1 VKRMMRPFPVLAA
14 ALAAAALFLTVP
26 AGAAGPGVGECMD
39 CHGDKTIEM
48 TLPNG
53 QTASLF
59 VDLQAYRSSVHGGSS
74 CVTCHVD
81 AKAPHEKLKKVSCGK
96 CHVDA
101 EKSYAGSSHGK
112 LRAKGVT
119 DVPGCDGCHGK
130 HDIRKPK
137 DPAARTFRLNIV
149 ATCLRCHKDQAIERK
164 YNLPDVKVMVAY
176 EQSVHGMASKK
187 SGLTGSAVCID
198 CHGNHAILPGDQP
211 RSATHRQKIPTMCGK
226 CHPGILEQYE
236 KSVHGKGMRAGIA
249 ESPVCTDCHGE
260 HTIAKVS
267 DPSSSVSSRNIPK
280 TCSGCHEKEAI
291 STRYAIPK
299 KRFSSYMD
307 SFHGIAVE
315 YGMTKA
321 ANCSSC
327 HGVHDILPSADPAS
341 TVNKANLPKTCGKCH
356 PNAGPNFAKGDVHVE
371 VSPQKAMG
379 VFAVRIFYTLFIG
392 ALVLLF
398 ALHVGLELYGRW
410 NRRKEKDPGGKEGQS

>member
-1 VKRMMRPFPVLAA
+1 MGHPF
-14 ALAAAALFLTVP
+14 LAAAAVAAALCLGGP
-26 AGAAGPGVGECMD
+26 AGGAVPGVAECLD
-39 CHGDKTIEM
+39 CHGDKTIEK
-48 TLPNG
+48 TLPDG
-53 QTASLF
+53 RTLSLF
-59 VDLQAYRSSVHGGSS
+59 IDLRAYRASVHGGNS
-74 CVTCHVD
+74 CVTCHAD
-81 AKAPHEKLKKVSCGK
+81 AKAPHGKLRKVSCGT
-96 CHVDA
+96 CHADA
-101 EKSYAGSSHGK
+101 EKSYVGSSHGK
-112 LRAKGVT
+112 MRAKGVT

-130 HDIRKPK
+130 HDIRKAG

-149 ATCLRCHKDQAIERK
+149 ATCLRCHMDREIERK
-164 YNLPDVKVMVAY
+164 YGLPDWKMMTAY
-176 EQSVHGMASKK
+176 EKSVHGLASRK
-187 SGLTGSAVCID
+187 SGLTGSAVCVD

-236 KSVHGKGMRAGIA
+236 ESVHGKGMRAGIA

-260 HTIAKVS
+260 HTIARVG
-267 DPSSSVSSRNIPK
+267 DPSSSVSPRNIPK
-280 TCSGCHEKEAI
+280 TCSACHEKEGI
-291 STRYAIPK
+291 STRYALPK

-341 TVNKANLPKTCGKCH
+341 PVNKANLPKTCGKCH

-371 VSPQKAMG
+371 VSPKKAPG
-379 VFAVRIFYTLFIG
+379 VFFVRLFYTIFIT
-392 ALVLLF
+392 ALVILF
-398 ALHVGLELYGRW
+398 VLHVGLELYGRME
-410 NRRKEKDPGGKEGQS
+410 RRRSGSTGKEGPR

>member
-1 VKRMMRPFPVLAA
+1 MKRMIRHCLAAVLAA
-14 ALAAAALFLTVP
+14 AVLLPAGPA
-26 AGAAGPGVGECMD
+26 AGAAPGVGECMD
-39 CHGDKTIEM
+39 CHGDKTIER
-48 TLPNG
+48 TLPDG
-53 QTASLF
+53 RTVSLY
-59 VDLQAYRSSVHGGSS
+59 VDLAAYRSSVHGGGG
-74 CVTCHVD
+74 CVTCH
-81 AKAPHEKLKKVSCGK
+81 ASASAPHGKLKKVSCGK
-96 CHVDA
+96 CHDDA
-101 EKSYAGSSHGK
+101 EKSYAMSSHG
-112 LRAKGVT
+112 LRRAKGVT
-119 DVPGCDGCHGK
+119 DVPSCGDCHGK
-130 HDIRKPK
+130 HDIRRPK
-137 DPAARTFRLNIV
+137 DPAGKTFRLNIV

-164 YNLPDVKVMVAY
+164 YSLPDRKEMVAY
-176 EQSVHGMASKK
+176 EQSVHGVGSTK

-226 CHPGILEQYE
+226 CHPGILEKYE

-260 HTIAKVS
+260 HTIAKVA

-280 TCSGCHEKEAI
+280 TCSGCHDKEGI
-291 STRYAIPK
+291 STRYALPK

-327 HGVHDILPSADPAS
+327 HGVHDILPSSDPAS
-341 TVNKANLPKTCGKCH
+341 TVNKANLPGTCGKCH

-371 VSPQKAMG
+371 ISPKKAMG

-392 ALVLLF
+392 ALAVLF
-398 ALHVGLELYGRW
+398 ALHVGLDLYGRW
-410 NRRKEKDPGGKEGQS
+410 NRKRGSAAGEKEGQP

>member
-1 VKRMMRPFPVLAA
+1 VKRMMRPFLAA

-26 AGAAGPGVGECMD
+26 AGAATPGVGECMD
-39 CHGDKTIEM
+39 CHGDKTNEK

-53 QTASLF
+53 QTVSLY
-59 VDLQAYRSSVHGGSS
+59 VDLQAYRSSVHGGSP
-74 CVTCHVD
+74 CVTCHAD
-81 AKAPHEKLKKVSCGK
+81 AKAPHEKLKKVSCDK
-96 CHVDA
+96 CHGDA
-101 EKSYAGSSHGK
+101 GKSYAGSSHGK
-112 LRAKGVT
+112 LHAKGVT
-119 DVPGCDGCHGK
+119 DVPGCDACHGR
-130 HDIRKPK
+130 HDIRKSK

-149 ATCLRCHKDQAIERK
+149 ATCLRCHKDRAIEQK
-164 YNLPDVKVMVAY
+164 YNLPDQKVMAAY
-176 EQSVHGMASKK
+176 EESVHGMASKK
-187 SGLTGSAVCID
+187 SGLMGSAVCVD

-211 RSATHRQKIPTMCGK
+211 RSATHRQNIPTMCGK
-226 CHPGILEQYE
+226 CHPGILEEYE
-236 KSVHGKGMRAGIA
+236 KSVHGKGMRGGIA

-260 HTIAKVS
+260 HTIAKVH

-280 TCSGCHEKEAI
+280 TCAGCHEKEAI
-291 STRYAIPK
+291 STRYALPK

-341 TVNKANLPKTCGKCH
+341 MVNKANLPKTCGKCH

-371 VSPQKAMG
+371 VSPKKAMG
-379 VFAVRIFYTLFIG
+379 VFAVRLFYTIFIS
-392 ALVLLF
+392 ALVILF

-410 NRRKEKDPGGKEGQS
+410 NRRKAKAHGGKEGPS

>member
-1 VKRMMRPFPVLAA
+1 MERTIRHYLAA
-14 ALAAAALFLTVP
+14 VFAAAALLSAGLA
-26 AGAAGPGVGECMD
+26 AGATPGVGECMD
-39 CHGDKTIEM
+39 CHGDKTIEK

-53 QTASLF
+53 KTVSLY
-59 VDLQAYRSSVHGGSS
+59 VDLQAYRASLHGKGS

-96 CHVDA
+96 CHGDA
-101 EKSYAGSSHGK
+101 EKSYATSSHGM

-119 DVPGCDGCHGK
+119 DVPGCHDCHGM
-130 HDIRKPK
+130 HDIRSPK
-137 DPAARTFRLNIV
+137 DPAAMTFRLNIV
-149 ATCLRCHKDQAIERK
+149 ATCLRCHKDQAIEKK
-164 YNLPDVKVMVAY
+164 YNLPDQKEMAAY
-176 EQSVHGMASKK
+176 EQSVHGMASRK

-211 RSATHRQKIPTMCGK
+211 RSATHRQAIPTMCGK
-226 CHPGILEQYE
+226 CHPGILEKYE

-260 HTIAKVS
+260 HTIARIGDS
-267 DPSSSVSSRNIPK
+267 SSSVSSRNIPK
-280 TCSGCHEKEAI
+280 TCSGCHDKEAI
-291 STRYAIPK
+291 SSRYALPK

-307 SFHGIAVE
+307 SFHGVAVE

-321 ANCSSC
+321 ANCASC
-327 HGVHDILPSADPAS
+327 HGVHEILPSS
-341 TVNKANLPKTCGKCH
+341 TPLPRSTRRIFRRRAGRAH

-371 VSPQKAMG
+371 ISPKKAMG
-379 VFAVRIFYTLFIG
+379 VFAVRVFYTLFIG
-392 ALVLLF
+392 SLAILF

-410 NRRKEKDPGGKEGQS
+410 NRRRGKASGGTEGRS

>member
-1 VKRMMRPFPVLAA
+1 MNRMMRPFLAA
-14 ALAAAALFLTVP
+14 ALLASAALLLTVP

-39 CHGDKTIEM
+39 CHGDKTIEK

-53 QTASLF
+53 KTVSLYI
-59 VDLQAYRSSVHGGSS
+59 DLQSYRSSVHGKDS

-101 EKSYAGSSHGK
+101 EKSYAMSSHGI

-119 DVPGCDGCHGK
+119 DVPACYDCHGM
-130 HDIRKPK
+130 HDIRKAK

-149 ATCLRCHKDQAIERK
+149 ATCLRCHKDQAIEKK
-164 YNLPDVKVMVAY
+164 YNLPDQKVMVAY
-176 EQSVHGMASKK
+176 EQSVHGLASRKA
-187 SGLTGSAVCID
+187 GLTGSAVCID
-198 CHGNHAILPGDQP
+198 CHGNHAILPGDNP
-211 RSATHRQKIPTMCGK
+211 RSATNRQKIPTMCGK
-226 CHPGILEQYE
+226 CHPGILEKYE
-236 KSVHGKGMRAGIA
+236 MSVHGKGMRAGIA

-260 HTIAKVS
+260 HTITRVD

-280 TCSGCHEKEAI
+280 TCSGCHDKEAI
-291 STRYAIPK
+291 SSRYALPK

-307 SFHGIAVE
+307 SFHGVAVE

-327 HGVHDILPSADPAS
+327 HGVHEILPSSDPAS
-341 TVNKANLPKTCGKCH
+341 KVNKANLPKTCGKCH

-371 VSPQKAMG
+371 ISPKKAMG
-379 VFAVRIFYTLFIG
+379 VFAVRVFYTLFIG
-392 ALVLLF
+392 SLAILF

-410 NRRKEKDPGGKEGQS
+410 HRRKENPPAEKGGQS